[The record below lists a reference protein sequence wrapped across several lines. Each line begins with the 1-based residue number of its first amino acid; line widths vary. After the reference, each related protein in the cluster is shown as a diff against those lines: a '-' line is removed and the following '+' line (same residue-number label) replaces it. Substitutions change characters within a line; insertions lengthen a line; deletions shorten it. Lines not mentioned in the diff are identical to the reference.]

1 MCFRIQKY
9 LKIKQQR
16 HIVGG
21 TELKA
26 RAPASLSP
34 QLLEKAPVGPCLF
47 TDYRLLELVAV
58 SGIVNL
64 NFSFYGFRNISRE
77 LE

>member
-1 MCFRIQKY
+1 M
-9 LKIKQQR
+9 KIKQQR

-21 TELKA
+21 TELKS
-26 RAPASLSP
+26 RAPASLSS
-34 QLLEKAPVGPCLF
+34 QLLEKAPVGPGLF
-47 TDYRLLELVAV
+47 TDYILLELVAV
-58 SGIVNL
+58 PGIVNL